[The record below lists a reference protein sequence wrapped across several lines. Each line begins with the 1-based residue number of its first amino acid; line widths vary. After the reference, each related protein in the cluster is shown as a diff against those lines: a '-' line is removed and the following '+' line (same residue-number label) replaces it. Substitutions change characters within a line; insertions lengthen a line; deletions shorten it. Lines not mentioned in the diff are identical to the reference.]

1 MRHEAVVGD
10 NCRHCALTATGAQGY
25 RPLNNEKQTMPVCLR
40 FARLTVIPRVAG
52 NRNRQSALPGRSP
65 EQSASEGHSEGHR
78 GTLWDTVRGTPQ
90 SAQGGAVFL
99 INCSVGNAT

>member
-40 FARLTVIPRVAG
+40 FARLTEIPRVAG
-52 NRNRQSALPGRSP
+52 NRNRQSTLLGRAPG
-65 EQSASEGHSEGHR
+65 QSASERRPKGHR
-78 GTLWDTVRGTPQ
+78 GTLRDTVRGTLQ
-90 SAQGGAVFL
+90 SAQGGRL
-99 INCSVGNAT
+99 SLP